1 MIDEIIFDLD
11 GTLWDC
17 RPQIA
22 KAWNTA
28 IRKYSDCGVTVTEDT
43 FNQLLGLTND
53 VILAKIFPMFTEDER
68 AKMEIHCCQELHELL
83 LKESGMLYCGVP
95 QMLEK
100 LSANHRLFIV
110 SNSQQGYIET
120 FLKVTNLGKYFTGFL
135 CYGDTKKP
143 KGENIR
149 RVIEQYDLRN
159 PAYIGDMKADG
170 EAAAYA
176 NIPIIYVTYGF
187 GEIQNA
193 DYVADTVEDI
203 LKIVNS

>member
-28 IRKYSDCGVTVTEDT
+28 IRKHLDCDVVVTEDT
-43 FNQLLGLTND
+43 FNHLLGLTND
-53 VILAKIFPMFTEDER
+53 IILAEIFPMLANDER
-68 AKMEIHCCQELHELL
+68 TEMETYCCQELHKLL
-83 LKESGMLYCGVP
+83 LKESGELYPGIP

-100 LSANHRLFIV
+100 LSGNHRLFIV
-110 SNSQQGYIET
+110 SNSQKGYIET
-120 FLKVTNLGKYFTGFL
+120 FLEATNFGKYFTGFL

-143 KGENIR
+143 KGENICG
-149 RVIEQYDLRN
+149 VIEKYGLKN
-159 PAYIGDMKADG
+159 PIYVGDMKADG
-170 EAAAYA
+170 EAASYA

-187 GEIQNA
+187 GVIYNA
-193 DYVADTVEDI
+193 DYVADTAEDI
-203 LKIVNS
+203 ERIVNS